1 MKANCIVVSKCQEGP
16 GLPGDPACARGA
28 DLWSAG
34 AGLLWRRGES
44 QPGTLP
50 LPRQVGLGAGGS
62 GTGRPEVCPT
72 WRGGTAEPEAPGTG
86 RPEVCPTTKPSA
98 LFCGLA
104 ILAFLAASPAVRA
117 QQYHDNVV
125 IILDASG
132 SMKEKVWGSN
142 VDKITAAKAA
152 LKTVLKTVPES
163 THIGLLVFS
172 SKNLTDEWVYPLG
185 PRKDEELMRAIDLP
199 EAYNG
204 TPLGHYLKRGADRLL
219 QERAKQFGYGTYRLL
234 VVTDGEAQDPYL
246 VEAYTPEIIARG
258 ITVDVI
264 GVNMRQA
271 HTLATKV
278 HSYRRANDPAALS
291 RALAEILGE
300 VSQART
306 DAAGIEAF
314 ALLAPLPAEAAAAA
328 IQALSTSGNQ
338 PIGERPKR
346 EAAAPPAAP
355 TRAAAP
361 PPPSAMPA
369 SPPSPPPP
377 PPAHKISGWL
387 VIVAVII
394 VIGVLRSLSR
404 GGRR

>member
-1 MKANCIVVSKCQEGP
+1 
-16 GLPGDPACARGA
+16 
-28 DLWSAG
+28 
-34 AGLLWRRGES
+34 
-44 QPGTLP
+44 
-50 LPRQVGLGAGGS
+50 
-62 GTGRPEVCPT
+62 
-72 WRGGTAEPEAPGTG
+72 
-86 RPEVCPTTKPSA
+86 
-98 LFCGLA
+98 LA

-172 SKNLTDEWVYPLG
+172 SKNLRDEWVYPLG
-185 PRKDEELMRAIDLP
+185 PRKDEELARAIDLP

-204 TPLGHYLKRGADRLL
+204 TPLGRYLKQGADRLL

-234 VVTDGEAQDPYL
+234 VVTDGEAQDQNL

-300 VSQART
+300 VSQTRT
-306 DAAGIEAF
+306 DTAGGEAF
-314 ALLAPLPAEAAAAA
+314 ALLAPIPAEVAAAAV
-328 IQALSTSGNQ
+328 QALSVSGNQ
-338 PIGERPKR
+338 PIGERPKKVGV
-346 EAAAPPAAP
+346 APPAV
-355 TRAAAP
+355 TSAP
-361 PPPSAMPA
+361 PARPAPPA
-369 SPPSPPPP
+369 PSPPPP
-377 PPAHKISGWL
+377 APAPPRAHKFPGWM
-387 VIVAVII
+387 VVVAVVV
-394 VIGVLRSLSR
+394 VIGILRGLAKR
-404 GGRR
+404 GRR